1 MPGFLRTRFATLGPR
16 NALLLLLLTGASI
29 VWCVGAVPH
38 IDAEYSQRRTPSAG
52 GEASPQSQGSPDQ
65 ALYFDVLQRLRRG
78 ESYYTAMGDGLSR
91 TGYPRQSIFNWRL
104 PTHLPL
110 LAELP
115 SDMACK
121 LLLAALASTATV
133 LAFLVLRSQAG
144 IWSGAIGSLLLFGA
158 FLPSVLGRAFLFSE
172 LWAGAL
178 LLLSAMLYA
187 KGRPNA
193 GASIALAALFL
204 RELSLL
210 FCLVSLALAVWN
222 RRKAELAIW
231 GIGLLGWLC
240 LLAWHGS
247 MVAAQVT
254 VQDHAHAGGWL
265 GLVGP
270 VLLIHMIRMHGFLL
284 ILPASAAGVLLPLV
298 TLGLIAW
305 NHERGLH
312 AQLSGLGYLAAFCVV
327 GRMFNEYWGFLFVP
341 LLCLGAVWTPSALA
355 NLIGA
360 LGRSRRP

>member
-1 MPGFLRTRFATLGPR
+1 VVPR
-16 NALLLLLLTGASI
+16 
-29 VWCVGAVPH
+29 
-38 IDAEYSQRRTPSAG
+38 IDAEYSQRRTPNARDEAG
-52 GEASPQSQGSPDQ
+52 SQSQGSPDQ
-65 ALYFDVLQRLRRG
+65 ALYSDVLQRLRGG

-91 TGYPRQSIFNWRL
+91 TGYPRRSIFNWRL
-104 PTHLPL
+104 PTHLVL

-115 SDMACK
+115 NDTACK
-121 LLLAALASTATV
+121 FLLAAVAFTATV
-133 LAFLVLRSQAG
+133 LAFAVLRSRAG
-144 IWSGAIGSLLLFGA
+144 IWSGAIGSLLLLGA
-158 FLPSVLGRAFLFSE
+158 FLPCVLGRAFLFSE

-187 KGRPNA
+187 KERPNA
-193 GASIALAALFL
+193 GASIALVALFL

-222 RRKAELAIW
+222 RRKTELTIW

-240 LLAWHGS
+240 LLAWHGF

-254 VQDHAHAGGWL
+254 AQDHAHTGGWL
-265 GLVGP
+265 GLAGP
-270 VLLIHMIRMHGFLL
+270 VLLIHMIRMHGVLL
-284 ILPASAAGVLLPLV
+284 ILPAWAAGALLPLV

-305 NHERGLH
+305 NDERGLH
-312 AQLSGLGYLAAFCVV
+312 AQLAGLGYLAAFCVV

-355 NLIGA
+355 NLVSG
-360 LGRSRRP
+360 LRRSR